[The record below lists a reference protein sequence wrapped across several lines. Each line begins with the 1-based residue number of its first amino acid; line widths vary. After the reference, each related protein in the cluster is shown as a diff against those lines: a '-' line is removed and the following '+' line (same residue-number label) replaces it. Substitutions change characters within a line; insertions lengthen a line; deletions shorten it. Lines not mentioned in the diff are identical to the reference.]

1 MKKHLFSLFL
11 LFFAITVSAQEIS
24 RELIKMAKKGDVE
37 AQLTLGKSYIENSQ
51 SNKAARWLYDAAK
64 NGNKEAEKLL
74 FSFYSKEFEKYA
86 KEGNVDAQ
94 FHLGKYYL
102 ENKETEKAA
111 KWFYAATK
119 NGHKEAEQLLFS
131 FYSKELE
138 KYAKEGNVDAQLNLG
153 KCYIAINQEAKAAKW
168 FYTAT
173 KSGNKEAEQL
183 LFSYYSKELE
193 KYAKEGN
200 VDAQLNLGKCYF
212 NNEDKENAAKWFYTA
227 TKNGNKEAEQ
237 LLFSFYSKELKEY
250 AKEGNVDA
258 QLNLGK
264 CYFNE
269 GEKEDAAKWFYA
281 ATKNGNKEAE
291 QLLFSFYSKDL
302 ERYAKEGNV
311 DAQLNL
317 GKCYFNNEEKEDAAK
332 WFYTATKNGNKEAE
346 QLLFSFYSKYL
357 EKYAKEGN
365 VDAQLN
371 LGKCYFNEGETED
384 AAKWFYTATKNGNK
398 EAEQLLFSFYS
409 KSLEKYAKE
418 GNVDAQLNLGKC
430 YIGIE
435 QKAKAAKWLYT
446 ATKNGNKEA
455 EQLLFSFNSKELE
468 KYAKEGNVD
477 AQLNLGKCYFNDGDT
492 ENAAKWFYTATKN
505 GNNEAEQLLF
515 SFYSSHLVKY
525 AKEGNINA
533 QVNLGKCYYQNGET
547 EKAAKWYY
555 EATKNGNKEAE
566 QLLFAFYSSYL
577 EDYADEGNIE
587 AQLNLGKRYL
597 ELNQEPKAAKWFYTA
612 TKNGNK
618 EAEQLLFTFYS
629 KELEKYAKEGNVDAQ
644 LNLGKCY
651 FKNAE
656 TEKAAKW
663 YYEATMNGNKEA
675 EQLLFSFHSSY
686 LVKYAKENNI
696 DAQISLGKLYLQ
708 SAENEDAA
716 KWFYAATKN
725 ESKEAEQLLFSFY
738 SSYLVKYAKEGNV
751 DAQISLGKLYLA
763 SAENEDA
770 AKWFYAATKNESK
783 EAEQLLFSFYSSYL
797 VKYAKEGNV
806 DAQISL
812 GKLYLANA
820 EKEDAA
826 EWLYEATKNGSKEAE
841 QLLFSFYS
849 KELEKYAKEGN
860 VDAQLNLG
868 KCYIE
873 EGEMDKAAKW
883 FYTAAKNGNKE
894 AESLLLSSYS
904 KELEKYAK
912 EGSVDAQLCLGKIYL
927 ENGEE
932 SKAAKW
938 LYEATEG
945 GNNEAKSLLFSFY
958 SKDFE
963 KLAQEGNVEAQLNL
977 GKCYAR
983 NSENRKAAKW
993 FYVAAKNGDKEA
1005 ENLLYSFYSKELEE
1019 YAEEG
1024 NADAQF
1030 YTGQYYKEGL
1040 GVKGSLSKA
1049 AMWYDMATA
1058 QGHAEAKKQLGT
1070 FYSKQLF
1077 KRADIENDAEMQYRL
1092 ALCYLDGIE
1101 VKANKEEAAKYFE
1114 KAMHQDHAEAEK
1126 AFFALDSK
1134 LKSDRIQTIT
1144 FDNGNEWYSVKY
1156 NGYAMKNRDGE
1167 IYMKNSPYAK
1177 ITLHTSYPIS
1187 ETSEKRAVYE
1197 SYHYSIDGCKEGNLM
1212 RNAEL
1217 ESPSFD
1223 FTFKGDVQIDLSEA
1237 AVLTLK
1243 RGGTLQIA
1251 SKNRIQLE
1259 SDLVIR
1265 FTGFNKDSEY
1275 TVDLEFNNEAFDK
1288 IIVNVPLNDCI
1299 ERYEVISPIIAKELG
1314 LFADFNRI
1322 VCDVKQTLGIA
1333 DKDGKSAMD
1342 LVYCLYRDSYENDL
1356 MKEKQEF
1363 AHQKFYTV
1371 PATDGQECER
1381 RVLVGKNREDM
1392 VVWNQ
1397 HSLKSFVKRYADAY
1411 VEFYVTD
1418 SDGKENCIQF
1428 ADGSKFTGSFHLGNL
1443 KAEMPGFL
1451 PSDEINGMSNIKTIW
1466 GNDRIVD
1473 VVFVNGIHTDKNGT
1487 STNWANGLPVN
1498 DIDETKAVANENTT
1512 EQEAEKEIYVRKEI
1526 RELLAEEGF
1535 NEADIATL
1543 LDNCEVR
1550 TGMSRRLIQR
1560 AHELGSS
1567 LKIEK
1572 EILLDGAP
1580 RDIVSITDKETG
1592 SVVFYKTIGY
1602 DLVGNVA
1609 IIEPVQ

>member
-212 NNEDKENAAKWFYTA
+212 NNEDKENAAKWFYAA

-264 CYFNE
+264 CYFN
-269 GEKEDAAKWFYA
+269 D
-281 ATKNGNKEAE
+281 
-291 QLLFSFYSKDL
+291 
-302 ERYAKEGNV
+302 
-311 DAQLNL
+311 
-317 GKCYFNNEEKEDAAK
+317 EEKEDAAK

-346 QLLFSFYSKYL
+346 QLLFSFYSKDL

-597 ELNQEPKAAKWFYTA
+597 ELYQEPKAAKWFYTA

-763 SAENEDA
+763 
-770 AKWFYAATKNESK
+770 
-783 EAEQLLFSFYSSYL
+783 
-797 VKYAKEGNV
+797 
-806 DAQISL
+806 
-812 GKLYLANA
+812 NA
-820 EKEDAA
+820 EKKDAA

-904 KELEKYAK
+904 NELEKYAK

-938 LYEATEG
+938 LYEATVG
-945 GNNEAKSLLFSFY
+945 GNDEAKSLLFSFY

-1177 ITLHTSYPIS
+1177 ITLHTSYPLS
-1187 ETSEKRAVYE
+1187 ETSDKRAAYE
-1197 SYHYSIDGCKEGNLM
+1197 TYHYSIDGCKEGDII

-1217 ESPSFD
+1217 ESPGFG
-1223 FTFKGDVQIDLSEA
+1223 FTFKGDVQVDLSEA

-1265 FTGFNKDSEY
+1265 YTGFNKDSEY
-1275 TVDLEFNNEAFDK
+1275 TVNLEFDNEAFDK
-1288 IIVNVPLNDCI
+1288 IIVNVPLSDCI
-1299 ERYEVISPIIAKELG
+1299 ERYDVISPIIAKELG
-1314 LFADFNRI
+1314 MFADFNKV

-1333 DKDGKSAMD
+1333 DKDGKNTMD
-1342 LVYCLYRDSYENDL
+1342 LVYSLYKDSYENDQ

-1363 AHQKFYTV
+1363 THQKFYTV
-1371 PATDGQECER
+1371 PATDGQECECR
-1381 RVLVGKNREDM
+1381 ILVGKNREDM
-1392 VVWNQ
+1392 VVWDQ
-1397 HSLKSFVKRYADAY
+1397 YTLKSFVKRYADAY
-1411 VEFYVTD
+1411 VEFYVTN

-1443 KAEMPGFL
+1443 KAEIPGFQ

-1466 GNDRIVD
+1466 ESDRIVD
-1473 VVFVNGIHTDKNGT
+1473 VVFVNGIYTDSNGT
-1487 STNWANGLPVN
+1487 STNWASGLPV
-1498 DIDETKAVANENTT
+1498 DETKAAVNENTVA
-1512 EQEAEKEIYVRKEI
+1512 QEVEKEIYVRKEI